1 MSPADGSSQ
10 LQQAISERQGLL
22 TTLAGLQVSAIP
34 SGESMRTDLTSVLQL
49 SIAADRDFIQWM
61 QDPQS
66 TQNCPASTVADAAY
80 DAGLQSSKR
89 AQQAKA
95 DFLALW
101 NPMAR
106 QSGQPAF
113 STVDI

>member
-1 MSPADGSSQ
+1 MS
-10 LQQAISERQGLL
+10 
-22 TTLAGLQVSAIP
+22 
-34 SGESMRTDLTSVLQL
+34 RT
-49 SIAADRDFIQWM
+49 
-61 QDPQS
+61 QS
-66 TQNCPASTVADAAY
+66 NTCPASTVADAAY
-80 DAGLQSSKR
+80 DAGLQISKR

-101 NPMAR
+101 NPTAR